1 MGQIRLRGSKEFIE
15 ITKEA
20 LNLIKEKDPM
30 DFKVLV
36 KNIKLIEE
44 HRENWYSYFCFEK
57 GIPIARIN
65 KKTYTHNLEWYACGL
80 VHEAYHSKQYHDAL
94 LDGEDPMK
102 ACSGYSAEMYCL
114 TKQIECMK
122 LIGASE
128 EDLAWAISCYDK
140 RWWEEYKTQTYVAPV
155 RKIKVRK

>member
-1 MGQIRLRGSKEFIE
+1 MGQIRIRGSKEFIE

-44 HRENWYSYFCFEK
+44 HRENWYSYFCIVGGE
-57 GIPIARIN
+57 PTARIN
-65 KKTYTHNLEWYACGL
+65 RKTYTHNIEWYACGL
-80 VHEAYHSKQYHDAL
+80 VHEAYHSRQYHEAL

-102 ACSGYSAEMYCL
+102 ASTGYSAEMYCL

-122 LIGASE
+122 RIGASE
-128 EDLAWAISCYDK
+128 EDIDWAISCYDQK
-140 RWWEEYKTQTYVAPV
+140 WWEGYTSEVKIRS
-155 RKIKVRK
+155 RKREK

>member
-1 MGQIRLRGSKEFIE
+1 MGQIKLRGSKEFIK

-20 LNLIKEKDPM
+20 LSLIKEKDPM

-102 ACSGYSAEMYCL
+102 ACTGYSAEMYCL
-114 TKQIECMK
+114 TRQIECMK
-122 LIGASE
+122 KLNAH
-128 EDLAWAISCYDK
+128 DLYIRHFIDYYDIN
-140 RWWEEYKTQTYVAPV
+140 WWEESNEVKLT
-155 RKIKVRK
+155 RKH